1 MSITTKESEKKII
14 SEYVQ
19 LSNKAKILYK
29 SKEYEEAL
37 ELFTQCEKKCVNIS
51 LNWYFIRGYQL
62 EIY

>member
-37 ELFTQCEKKCVNIS
+37 ELFTQCEKNV
-51 LNWYFIRGYQL
+51 
-62 EIY
+62 